1 MLGDV
6 PHAMLEGSLC
16 LGAGPGMLGSMFMAD
31 VIQADF
37 GSNSVT
43 AGLERVFGDAAGLQ
57 VGLRRIAAP
66 YGDELQVTVSAEAL
80 AVPRAVAVVLAN
92 SAGEDEADRIGKA
105 VLEALQFAQNLIRTC
120 T

>member
-1 MLGDV
+1 
-6 PHAMLEGSLC
+6 
-16 LGAGPGMLGSMFMAD
+16 MAD

-37 GSNSVT
+37 GG
-43 AGLERVFGDAAGLQ
+43 APAAEGLERVFGEASGLR

-92 SAGEDEADRIGKA
+92 PAGEDEADRIGKA
-105 VLEALQFAQNLIRTC
+105 VLEALQFAQGLGRAGA
-120 T
+120 